1 MRRGGEGQRQD
12 ERVGWLGVGGRGGRS
27 PRLRA
32 TVQVCIKVQC
42 ILRLLLPPKLGYER
56 EVRKAGGLRGDWQD
70 PPPSPSGSILPSS
83 PRQAR

>member
-32 TVQVCIKVQC
+32 NVQVRIKVQRV
-42 ILRLLLPPKLGYER
+42 LRLLLPPQLGYER

-70 PPPSPSGSILPSS
+70 PRPSPSGSILPSS
-83 PRQAR
+83 PRQVR